1 MSLKMNM
8 NLTKGT
14 SSSYKKP
21 YAQQVF
27 NKQPVFNHVK
37 RVSCNF
43 NMPIIYNTRG
53 ASCG

>member
-1 MSLKMNM
+1 MPLKMNM

-21 YAQQVF
+21 YAQVLT
-27 NKQPVFNHVK
+27 KQPVFNQVK